1 MWTSAPT
8 RAGPAKNSKFE
19 PPMVAL
25 FIEDIMSAG
34 EMKTEARWYSGVKK
48 PEPW

>member
-1 MWTSAPT
+1 
-8 RAGPAKNSKFE
+8 
-19 PPMVAL
+19 MVAL

-34 EMKTEARWYSGVKK
+34 EMKTEAMSYSGVKK